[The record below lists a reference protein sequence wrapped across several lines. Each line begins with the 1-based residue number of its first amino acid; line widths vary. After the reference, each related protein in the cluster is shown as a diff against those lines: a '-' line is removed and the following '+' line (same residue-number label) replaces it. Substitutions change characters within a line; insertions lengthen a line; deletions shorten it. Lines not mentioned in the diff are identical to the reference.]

1 MTELT
6 GLGDTMQAPVAF
18 LPATQSTEQRTSTC
32 TGHPTSRRKEAVV
45 LASRG
50 VCIAHTYGLLR
61 PVPVSSA
68 VTADEW

>member
-1 MTELT
+1 MTELM

-18 LPATQSTEQRTSTC
+18 LPATQSRTSTC